1 MSAEDTVASAV
12 SVLVTVVES
21 CGAAIIAVGAVSAF
35 VRLLIIAVRTHQT
48 SAFVPV
54 RLSLGRYL
62 TLGLEF
68 QLAGDV
74 LRTAIAPSFH
84 DIGQLAAIATIRTV
98 LNYFLSREL
107 AEERAQVAAG
117 RGAGS
122 GADVAATSM
131 SPK

>member
-1 MSAEDTVASAV
+1 MSAQDTVASAV

-35 VRLLIIAVRTHQT
+35 VRLLIVAVRTHQT

-62 TLGLEF
+62 ALGLEF

-122 GADVAATSM
+122 EADVATTSM